1 MEHFYARE
9 LVEMFIQIPPVVQLL
24 PSEAILIRTFFI
36 TPGAYLDNAGAVK
49 TVQVI
54 FPTGIEK
61 QESQCPQCQA
71 VRVTLEGRS

>member
-9 LVEMFIQIPPVVQLL
+9 LVEMFIQIPPVVQFLT
-24 PSEAILIRTFFI
+24 SEAILIRTFFI

-71 VRVTLEGRS
+71 VRAVV

>member
-9 LVEMFIQIPPVVQLL
+9 LVEMFIQIPPVVQFLT
-24 PSEAILIRTFFI
+24 SEAILIRTFFI
-36 TPGAYLDNAGAVK
+36 TPGAYLDNVGTIK

-54 FPTGIEK
+54 FPTGIKK

-71 VRVTLEGRS
+71 VRAVV